1 VLVEDRIMKLPFSG
15 AAALAVVLAWSG
27 TAAAVET
34 SMQIVLELSG
44 NAERN
49 VVRYEC
55 EGVEP
60 FAVEYVNAAPVFLAF
75 VPVAGENLVFVNV
88 IAASGARYVS
98 GQYEWW
104 TRGSEATLADVT
116 AAEGTEPTEC
126 LEIVD
131 TP

>member
-1 VLVEDRIMKLPFSG
+1 MPPFKPL
-15 AAALAVVLAWSG
+15 ALALPLLLALPIPAG
-27 TAAAVET
+27 AVET
-34 SMQIVLELSG
+34 SLQLVLELPG

-55 EGVEP
+55 DGLEP
-60 FAVEYVNAAPVFLAF
+60 FAVDYVNASPIFLAI
-75 VPVAGENLVFVNV
+75 VPIEGEPLLFANV
-88 IAASGARYVS
+88 IAASGARYAS

-104 TRGSEATLADVT
+104 TSGSEATLTDLT
-116 AAEGTEPTEC
+116 APEGTEPLAC